1 MKRGESII
9 NRTDFIEL
17 IALMI
22 SLVSIVISSIRM
34 ISMNRIRLLRSSCEM
49 KQSDLAKQLNVRQ
62 NTISN
67 WETGRSEPDFAT
79 LQKMAR
85 IFDTTIDYI
94 LGNSSE
100 KSPANLSSIVQIPVL
115 GSIPAGIPLEAIED
129 IVDWEDIPKAMCSG
143 GKEFFALK
151 VKGDSMWPD
160 FLEGD
165 IVILRKTPSCETGDV
180 CAVLVN
186 GDEATLKTVK
196 FAEDGSL
203 TITPKNPSYPP
214 KTFTPEQIR
223 QLPVSIAGV
232 VVELRRTI
240 K

>member
-1 MKRGESII
+1 M
-9 NRTDFIEL
+9 
-17 IALMI
+17 
-22 SLVSIVISSIRM
+22 SLGS
-34 ISMNRIRLLRSSCEM
+34 RIRALRE
-49 KQSDLAKQLNVRQ
+49 QSQLSQKEFAAKMNIANNTLSMYENDLRVPND
-62 NTISN
+62 TIKSKIADYF
-67 WETGRSEPDFAT
+67 GV
-79 LQKMAR
+79 
-85 IFDTTIDYI
+85 TIDYL
-94 LGNSSE
+94 LGRAPIE
-100 KSPANLSSIVQIPVL
+100 TGGDIVQIPVL

-196 FAEDGSL
+196 FAEDGAL
-203 TITPKNPSYPP
+203 TIAPKNPSYPP
-214 KTFTPEQIR
+214 RTFTPEQIQ

-232 VVELRRTI
+232 VVELRRKI

>member
-1 MKRGESII
+1 M
-9 NRTDFIEL
+9 
-17 IALMI
+17 
-22 SLVSIVISSIRM
+22 SLGS
-34 ISMNRIRLLRSSCEM
+34 RIRALRE
-49 KQSDLAKQLNVRQ
+49 QSQLSQKEFAAKMNIANNTLSMYENDLRVPND
-62 NTISN
+62 TIKSKIADYF
-67 WETGRSEPDFAT
+67 GV
-79 LQKMAR
+79 
-85 IFDTTIDYI
+85 TIDYL
-94 LGNSSE
+94 LGRAPIE
-100 KSPANLSSIVQIPVL
+100 TGGDIVQIPVL

-129 IVDWEDIPKAMCSG
+129 IVDWEEIPKAMCSG

-214 KTFTPEQIR
+214 RTFTPEQIQ

-232 VVELRRTI
+232 VVELRRKI

>member
-1 MKRGESII
+1 MSLGSRIKALREQSQLSQKEFAAKM
-9 NRTDFIEL
+9 N
-17 IALMI
+17 IANNTL
-22 SLVSIVISSIRM
+22 
-34 ISMNRIRLLRSSCEM
+34 SMYENDLRVPN
-49 KQSDLAKQLNVRQ
+49 D
-62 NTISN
+62 TIKSKIADYF
-67 WETGRSEPDFAT
+67 GV
-79 LQKMAR
+79 
-85 IFDTTIDYI
+85 TIDYL
-94 LGNSSE
+94 LGRAPIE
-100 KSPANLSSIVQIPVL
+100 TGGDIAQIPVL

-196 FAEDGSL
+196 FSEDGSL

-214 KTFTPEQIR
+214 RTFTPEQIQ

-232 VVELRRTI
+232 VVELRRKI

>member
-1 MKRGESII
+1 M
-9 NRTDFIEL
+9 
-17 IALMI
+17 
-22 SLVSIVISSIRM
+22 SLGS
-34 ISMNRIRLLRSSCEM
+34 RIRALRE
-49 KQSDLAKQLNVRQ
+49 QSQLSQKEFAAKMNIANNTLSMYENDLRVPND
-62 NTISN
+62 TIKSKIADYF
-67 WETGRSEPDFAT
+67 GV
-79 LQKMAR
+79 
-85 IFDTTIDYI
+85 TIDYL
-94 LGNSSE
+94 LGRAPIE
-100 KSPANLSSIVQIPVL
+100 TGGDIVQIPVL

-129 IVDWEDIPKAMCSG
+129 IVDWEEIPKTMCSG

-160 FLEGD
+160 VLEGD

-214 KTFTPEQIR
+214 RTFTPEQIQ

-232 VVELRRTI
+232 VVELRRKI

>member
-1 MKRGESII
+1 M
-9 NRTDFIEL
+9 
-17 IALMI
+17 
-22 SLVSIVISSIRM
+22 SLGS
-34 ISMNRIRLLRSSCEM
+34 RIRALRE
-49 KQSDLAKQLNVRQ
+49 QSQLSQKEFAAKMNIANNTLSMYENDLRVPND
-62 NTISN
+62 TIKSKIADYF
-67 WETGRSEPDFAT
+67 GV
-79 LQKMAR
+79 
-85 IFDTTIDYI
+85 TIDYL
-94 LGNSSE
+94 LGRAPIE
-100 KSPANLSSIVQIPVL
+100 TGGDIVQIPVL

-129 IVDWEDIPKAMCSG
+129 IVDWEEIPKAMCSG

-196 FAEDGSL
+196 LAEDGSL

-214 KTFTPEQIR
+214 RTFTPEQIR

-232 VVELRRTI
+232 VVELRRKI

>member
-1 MKRGESII
+1 M
-9 NRTDFIEL
+9 
-17 IALMI
+17 
-22 SLVSIVISSIRM
+22 SLGS
-34 ISMNRIRLLRSSCEM
+34 RIRALRE
-49 KQSDLAKQLNVRQ
+49 QSQLSQKEFAAKMNIANNTLSMYENDLRVPND
-62 NTISN
+62 TIKSKIADYF
-67 WETGRSEPDFAT
+67 GV
-79 LQKMAR
+79 
-85 IFDTTIDYI
+85 TIDYL
-94 LGNSSE
+94 LGRAPIE
-100 KSPANLSSIVQIPVL
+100 TGGDIVQIPVL

-196 FAEDGSL
+196 LAEDGSL

-214 KTFTPEQIR
+214 KTFTPEQIQ

-232 VVELRRTI
+232 VVELRRKI

>member
-1 MKRGESII
+1 M
-9 NRTDFIEL
+9 
-17 IALMI
+17 
-22 SLVSIVISSIRM
+22 SLGS
-34 ISMNRIRLLRSSCEM
+34 RIRALRE
-49 KQSDLAKQLNVRQ
+49 QSQLSQKEFAAKMNIANNTLSMYENDLRVPND
-62 NTISN
+62 TIKSKIADYF
-67 WETGRSEPDFAT
+67 GV
-79 LQKMAR
+79 
-85 IFDTTIDYI
+85 TIDYL
-94 LGNSSE
+94 LGRAPIE
-100 KSPANLSSIVQIPVL
+100 TGGDIVQIPVL

-196 FAEDGSL
+196 FAEDGAL
-203 TITPKNPSYPP
+203 TIAPKNPSYPP
-214 KTFTPEQIR
+214 RTFTPEQVR

-232 VVELRRTI
+232 VVELRRKI

>member
-1 MKRGESII
+1 MSLGSRIKALREQSQLSQKEFAAKM
-9 NRTDFIEL
+9 N
-17 IALMI
+17 IANNTL
-22 SLVSIVISSIRM
+22 
-34 ISMNRIRLLRSSCEM
+34 SMYENDLRVPN
-49 KQSDLAKQLNVRQ
+49 D
-62 NTISN
+62 TIKSKIADYF
-67 WETGRSEPDFAT
+67 GV
-79 LQKMAR
+79 
-85 IFDTTIDYI
+85 TIDYL
-94 LGNSSE
+94 LGRAPIE
-100 KSPANLSSIVQIPVL
+100 TGGDIAQIPVL

-196 FAEDGSL
+196 LAEDGSL
-203 TITPKNPSYPP
+203 TIAPKNPSYPP
-214 KTFTPEQIR
+214 RTFTPEQIR

-232 VVELRRTI
+232 VVELRRKI

>member
-1 MKRGESII
+1 M
-9 NRTDFIEL
+9 
-17 IALMI
+17 
-22 SLVSIVISSIRM
+22 SLGS
-34 ISMNRIRLLRSSCEM
+34 RIRALRE
-49 KQSDLAKQLNVRQ
+49 QSQLSQKEFAAKMNIANNTLSMYENDLRVPND
-62 NTISN
+62 TIKSKIADYF
-67 WETGRSEPDFAT
+67 GV
-79 LQKMAR
+79 
-85 IFDTTIDYI
+85 TIDYL
-94 LGNSSE
+94 LGRAPIE
-100 KSPANLSSIVQIPVL
+100 TGGDIVQIPVL

-129 IVDWEDIPKAMCSG
+129 IVDWEEIPKTMCSG

-196 FAEDGSL
+196 LTEDGSL
-203 TITPKNPSYPP
+203 IITPKNPSYPP
-214 KTFTPEQIR
+214 RTFTPEQIQ

-232 VVELRRTI
+232 VVELRRKI

>member
-1 MKRGESII
+1 M
-9 NRTDFIEL
+9 
-17 IALMI
+17 
-22 SLVSIVISSIRM
+22 SLGS
-34 ISMNRIRLLRSSCEM
+34 RIRALRE
-49 KQSDLAKQLNVRQ
+49 QSQLSQKEFAAKMNIANNTLSMYENDLRVPND
-62 NTISN
+62 TIKSKIADYF
-67 WETGRSEPDFAT
+67 GV
-79 LQKMAR
+79 
-85 IFDTTIDYI
+85 TIDYL
-94 LGNSSE
+94 LGRAPIE
-100 KSPANLSSIVQIPVL
+100 TGGDIVQIPVL

-129 IVDWEDIPKAMCSG
+129 IVDWEEIPKAMCSG

-214 KTFTPEQIR
+214 KTFTPEQIQ

-232 VVELRRTI
+232 VVELRRKI

>member
-1 MKRGESII
+1 M
-9 NRTDFIEL
+9 
-17 IALMI
+17 
-22 SLVSIVISSIRM
+22 SLGS
-34 ISMNRIRLLRSSCEM
+34 RIRALRE
-49 KQSDLAKQLNVRQ
+49 QSQLSQKEFAAKMNIANNTLSMYENDLRVPND
-62 NTISN
+62 TIKSKIADYF
-67 WETGRSEPDFAT
+67 GV
-79 LQKMAR
+79 
-85 IFDTTIDYI
+85 TIDYL
-94 LGNSSE
+94 LGRAPIE
-100 KSPANLSSIVQIPVL
+100 TGGDIVQIPVL

-214 KTFTPEQIR
+214 RTFTPEQIQ

-232 VVELRRTI
+232 VVELRRKI

>member
-1 MKRGESII
+1 M
-9 NRTDFIEL
+9 N
-17 IALMI
+17 IANNTL
-22 SLVSIVISSIRM
+22 
-34 ISMNRIRLLRSSCEM
+34 SMYENDLRVPN
-49 KQSDLAKQLNVRQ
+49 D
-62 NTISN
+62 TIKSKIADYF
-67 WETGRSEPDFAT
+67 GV
-79 LQKMAR
+79 
-85 IFDTTIDYI
+85 TIDYL
-94 LGNSSE
+94 LGRAPIE
-100 KSPANLSSIVQIPVL
+100 TGGDIVQIPVL

-196 FAEDGSL
+196 FAEDGAL
-203 TITPKNPSYPP
+203 TIAPKNPSYPP
-214 KTFTPEQIR
+214 RTFTPEQVGKLLNEPYV
-223 QLPVSIAGV
+223 QGA
-232 VVELRRTI
+232 
-240 K
+240 

>member
-1 MKRGESII
+1 M
-9 NRTDFIEL
+9 
-17 IALMI
+17 
-22 SLVSIVISSIRM
+22 SLGS
-34 ISMNRIRLLRSSCEM
+34 RIRALRE
-49 KQSDLAKQLNVRQ
+49 QSQLSQKEFAAKMNIANNTLSMYENDLRVPND
-62 NTISN
+62 TIK
-67 WETGRSEPDFAT
+67 SEIADYFGV
-79 LQKMAR
+79 
-85 IFDTTIDYI
+85 TIDYL
-94 LGNSSE
+94 LGRAPIE
-100 KSPANLSSIVQIPVL
+100 TGGDIVQIPVL

-196 FAEDGSL
+196 FAEDGAL
-203 TITPKNPSYPP
+203 TIAPKNPSYPP
-214 KTFTPEQIR
+214 RTFTPEQVR

-232 VVELRRTI
+232 VVELRRKI

>member
-1 MKRGESII
+1 M
-9 NRTDFIEL
+9 
-17 IALMI
+17 
-22 SLVSIVISSIRM
+22 SLGS
-34 ISMNRIRLLRSSCEM
+34 RIRALRE
-49 KQSDLAKQLNVRQ
+49 QSRLSQKEFAAKMNIANNTLSMYENDLRVPND
-62 NTISN
+62 TIKSKIADYF
-67 WETGRSEPDFAT
+67 GV
-79 LQKMAR
+79 
-85 IFDTTIDYI
+85 TIDYL
-94 LGNSSE
+94 LGRAPIE
-100 KSPANLSSIVQIPVL
+100 TGGDIVQIPVL

-129 IVDWEDIPKAMCSG
+129 IVDWEEIPKTMCSG

-160 FLEGD
+160 VLEGD

-214 KTFTPEQIR
+214 RTFTPEQIQ

-232 VVELRRTI
+232 VVELRRKI

>member
-1 MKRGESII
+1 MSLGSRIKALREQSQLSQKEFAAKM
-9 NRTDFIEL
+9 N
-17 IALMI
+17 IANNTL
-22 SLVSIVISSIRM
+22 
-34 ISMNRIRLLRSSCEM
+34 SMYENDLRVPN
-49 KQSDLAKQLNVRQ
+49 D
-62 NTISN
+62 TIKSKIADYF
-67 WETGRSEPDFAT
+67 GV
-79 LQKMAR
+79 
-85 IFDTTIDYI
+85 TIDYL
-94 LGNSSE
+94 LGRAPIE
-100 KSPANLSSIVQIPVL
+100 TGGDIVQIPVL

-129 IVDWEDIPKAMCSG
+129 IVDWEEIPKAMCSG

-196 FAEDGSL
+196 LAEDGSL

-214 KTFTPEQIR
+214 RTFTPEQIQ

-232 VVELRRTI
+232 VVELRRKI

>member
-1 MKRGESII
+1 M
-9 NRTDFIEL
+9 
-17 IALMI
+17 
-22 SLVSIVISSIRM
+22 SLGS
-34 ISMNRIRLLRSSCEM
+34 RIRALRE
-49 KQSDLAKQLNVRQ
+49 QSQLSQKEFAAKMNIANNTLSMYENDLRVPND
-62 NTISN
+62 TIKSKIADYF
-67 WETGRSEPDFAT
+67 GV
-79 LQKMAR
+79 
-85 IFDTTIDYI
+85 TIDYL
-94 LGNSSE
+94 LGRAPIE
-100 KSPANLSSIVQIPVL
+100 TGGDIVQIPVL

-196 FAEDGSL
+196 LAEDGSL

-214 KTFTPEQIR
+214 RTFTPEQIQ

-232 VVELRRTI
+232 VVELRRKI

>member
-1 MKRGESII
+1 M
-9 NRTDFIEL
+9 
-17 IALMI
+17 
-22 SLVSIVISSIRM
+22 SLGS
-34 ISMNRIRLLRSSCEM
+34 RIRALRE
-49 KQSDLAKQLNVRQ
+49 QSQLSQKEFAAKMNIANNTLSMYENDLRVPND
-62 NTISN
+62 TIKSKIADYF
-67 WETGRSEPDFAT
+67 GV
-79 LQKMAR
+79 
-85 IFDTTIDYI
+85 TIDYL
-94 LGNSSE
+94 LGRAPIE
-100 KSPANLSSIVQIPVL
+100 TGGDIVQIPVL

-196 FAEDGSL
+196 LTEDGSL
-203 TITPKNPSYPP
+203 IITPKNPSYPP
-214 KTFTPEQIR
+214 RTFTPEQIQ

-232 VVELRRTI
+232 VVELRRKI

>member
-1 MKRGESII
+1 M
-9 NRTDFIEL
+9 
-17 IALMI
+17 
-22 SLVSIVISSIRM
+22 SLGS
-34 ISMNRIRLLRSSCEM
+34 RIRALRE
-49 KQSDLAKQLNVRQ
+49 QSQLSQKEFAAKMNIANNTLSMYENDLRVPND
-62 NTISN
+62 TIKSKIADYF
-67 WETGRSEPDFAT
+67 GV
-79 LQKMAR
+79 
-85 IFDTTIDYI
+85 TIDYL
-94 LGNSSE
+94 LGRAPIE
-100 KSPANLSSIVQIPVL
+100 TGGDIVQIPVL

-129 IVDWEDIPKAMCSG
+129 IVDWEEIPKAMCSG

-196 FAEDGSL
+196 FAEDGAL
-203 TITPKNPSYPP
+203 TIAPKNPSYPP
-214 KTFTPEQIR
+214 RTFTPEQVR

-232 VVELRRTI
+232 VVELRRKI

>member
-1 MKRGESII
+1 M
-9 NRTDFIEL
+9 
-17 IALMI
+17 
-22 SLVSIVISSIRM
+22 SLGS
-34 ISMNRIRLLRSSCEM
+34 RIRALRE
-49 KQSDLAKQLNVRQ
+49 QSQLSQKEFAAKMNIANNTLSMYENDLRVPND
-62 NTISN
+62 TIKSKIADYF
-67 WETGRSEPDFAT
+67 GV
-79 LQKMAR
+79 
-85 IFDTTIDYI
+85 TIDYL
-94 LGNSSE
+94 LGRAPIE
-100 KSPANLSSIVQIPVL
+100 TGGDIVQIPVL

-196 FAEDGSL
+196 FAEDGAL

-214 KTFTPEQIR
+214 RTFTPEQIQ

-232 VVELRRTI
+232 VVELRRKI

>member
-1 MKRGESII
+1 M
-9 NRTDFIEL
+9 
-17 IALMI
+17 
-22 SLVSIVISSIRM
+22 SLGS
-34 ISMNRIRLLRSSCEM
+34 RIRALRE
-49 KQSDLAKQLNVRQ
+49 QSQLSQKEFAAKMNIANNTLSMYENDLRVPND
-62 NTISN
+62 TIKSKIADYF
-67 WETGRSEPDFAT
+67 GV
-79 LQKMAR
+79 
-85 IFDTTIDYI
+85 TIDYL
-94 LGNSSE
+94 LGRAPIE
-100 KSPANLSSIVQIPVL
+100 TGGDIVQIPVL

-214 KTFTPEQIR
+214 KTFTPEQIQ

-232 VVELRRTI
+232 VVELRRKI

>member
-1 MKRGESII
+1 M
-9 NRTDFIEL
+9 
-17 IALMI
+17 
-22 SLVSIVISSIRM
+22 SLGS
-34 ISMNRIRLLRSSCEM
+34 RIRALRE
-49 KQSDLAKQLNVRQ
+49 QSQLSQKEFAAKMNIANNTLSMYENDLRVPND
-62 NTISN
+62 TIKSKIADYF
-67 WETGRSEPDFAT
+67 GV
-79 LQKMAR
+79 
-85 IFDTTIDYI
+85 TIDYL
-94 LGNSSE
+94 LGRAPIE
-100 KSPANLSSIVQIPVL
+100 TGGDIVQIPVL

-196 FAEDGSL
+196 LTEDGSL
-203 TITPKNPSYPP
+203 IITPKNPSYPP
-214 KTFTPEQIR
+214 RTFTPEQIQ
-223 QLPVSIAGV
+223 QLPVSIAWV
-232 VVELRRTI
+232 VVELRRKI

>member
-1 MKRGESII
+1 
-9 NRTDFIEL
+9 
-17 IALMI
+17 
-22 SLVSIVISSIRM
+22 
-34 ISMNRIRLLRSSCEM
+34 MNRIKLLRSSCEM

-100 KSPANLSSIVQIPVL
+100 KSPANLSSVVQIPVL

-165 IVILRKTPSCETGDV
+165 IVILRKTPSCET
-180 CAVLVN
+180 VLVN

-214 KTFTPEQIR
+214 KTFTPEQIQ

-232 VVELRRTI
+232 VVELRRKI

>member
-1 MKRGESII
+1 M
-9 NRTDFIEL
+9 
-17 IALMI
+17 
-22 SLVSIVISSIRM
+22 SLGS
-34 ISMNRIRLLRSSCEM
+34 RIRALRE
-49 KQSDLAKQLNVRQ
+49 QSQLSQKEFAAKMNIANNTLSMYENDLRVPSD
-62 NTISN
+62 TIKSKIADYF
-67 WETGRSEPDFAT
+67 GV
-79 LQKMAR
+79 
-85 IFDTTIDYI
+85 TIDYL
-94 LGNSSE
+94 LGRAPIE
-100 KSPANLSSIVQIPVL
+100 TGGDIVQIPVL

-214 KTFTPEQIR
+214 RTFTPEQIQ

-232 VVELRRTI
+232 VVELRRKI

>member
-1 MKRGESII
+1 M
-9 NRTDFIEL
+9 
-17 IALMI
+17 
-22 SLVSIVISSIRM
+22 SLGS
-34 ISMNRIRLLRSSCEM
+34 RIRALRE
-49 KQSDLAKQLNVRQ
+49 QSQLSQKEFAAKMNIANNTLSMYENDLRVPND
-62 NTISN
+62 TIKSKIADYF
-67 WETGRSEPDFAT
+67 GV
-79 LQKMAR
+79 
-85 IFDTTIDYI
+85 TIDYL
-94 LGNSSE
+94 LGRAPIE
-100 KSPANLSSIVQIPVL
+100 TGGDIVQIPVL

-129 IVDWEDIPKAMCSG
+129 IVDWEEIPKAMCSG

-196 FAEDGSL
+196 LAEDGSL

-214 KTFTPEQIR
+214 KTFTPEQIQ

-232 VVELRRTI
+232 VVELRRKI

>member
-1 MKRGESII
+1 MSLGSRIKALREQSQLSQKEFAAKM
-9 NRTDFIEL
+9 N
-17 IALMI
+17 IANNTL
-22 SLVSIVISSIRM
+22 
-34 ISMNRIRLLRSSCEM
+34 SMYENDLRVPN
-49 KQSDLAKQLNVRQ
+49 D
-62 NTISN
+62 TIKSKIADYF
-67 WETGRSEPDFAT
+67 GV
-79 LQKMAR
+79 
-85 IFDTTIDYI
+85 TIDYL
-94 LGNSSE
+94 LGRAPIE
-100 KSPANLSSIVQIPVL
+100 TGGDIVQIPVL
-115 GSIPAGIPLEAIED
+115 GSIPAGTPLEAIED

-143 GKEFFALK
+143 GKEFFSLK

-196 FAEDGSL
+196 LAEDGAL

-214 KTFTPEQIR
+214 RTFTPEQIR

-232 VVELRRTI
+232 VVELRRKI

>member
-1 MKRGESII
+1 M
-9 NRTDFIEL
+9 
-17 IALMI
+17 
-22 SLVSIVISSIRM
+22 SLGS
-34 ISMNRIRLLRSSCEM
+34 RIRALRE
-49 KQSDLAKQLNVRQ
+49 QSQLSQKEFAAKMNIANNTLSMYENDLRVPND
-62 NTISN
+62 TIKSKIADYF
-67 WETGRSEPDFAT
+67 GV
-79 LQKMAR
+79 
-85 IFDTTIDYI
+85 TIDYL
-94 LGNSSE
+94 LGRAPIE
-100 KSPANLSSIVQIPVL
+100 TGGDIVQIPVL
-115 GSIPAGIPLEAIED
+115 GSIPAGIPLEAIEN

-151 VKGDSMWPD
+151 VTGNSMWPD
-160 FLEGD
+160 YLEGD

-214 KTFTPEQIR
+214 RTFTPEQIQ

-232 VVELRRTI
+232 VVELRRKI

>member
-1 MKRGESII
+1 M
-9 NRTDFIEL
+9 
-17 IALMI
+17 
-22 SLVSIVISSIRM
+22 SLGS
-34 ISMNRIRLLRSSCEM
+34 RIRALRE
-49 KQSDLAKQLNVRQ
+49 QSQLSQKEFAAKMNIANNTLSMYENDLRVPND
-62 NTISN
+62 TIKSKIADYF
-67 WETGRSEPDFAT
+67 GV
-79 LQKMAR
+79 
-85 IFDTTIDYI
+85 TIDYL
-94 LGNSSE
+94 LGRAPIE
-100 KSPANLSSIVQIPVL
+100 TGGDIVQIPVL

-143 GKEFFALK
+143 GKEFFALN

-196 FAEDGSL
+196 FAEDGAL
-203 TITPKNPSYPP
+203 TIAPKNPSYPP
-214 KTFTPEQIR
+214 RTFTPEQVR

-232 VVELRRTI
+232 VVELRRKI

>member
-1 MKRGESII
+1 M
-9 NRTDFIEL
+9 
-17 IALMI
+17 
-22 SLVSIVISSIRM
+22 SLGS
-34 ISMNRIRLLRSSCEM
+34 RIRALRE
-49 KQSDLAKQLNVRQ
+49 QSQLSQKEFAAKMNIANNTLSMYENDLRVPND
-62 NTISN
+62 TIKSKIADYF
-67 WETGRSEPDFAT
+67 GV
-79 LQKMAR
+79 
-85 IFDTTIDYI
+85 TIDYL
-94 LGNSSE
+94 LGRAPIE
-100 KSPANLSSIVQIPVL
+100 TGGDIVQIPVL

-203 TITPKNPSYPP
+203 IITPKNPSYPP
-214 KTFTPEQIR
+214 RTFTPEQIQ

-232 VVELRRTI
+232 VVELRRKI

>member
-1 MKRGESII
+1 M
-9 NRTDFIEL
+9 
-17 IALMI
+17 
-22 SLVSIVISSIRM
+22 SLGS
-34 ISMNRIRLLRSSCEM
+34 RIRALRE
-49 KQSDLAKQLNVRQ
+49 QSQLSQKEFAAKMNIANNTLSMYENDLRVPND
-62 NTISN
+62 TIKSKIADYF
-67 WETGRSEPDFAT
+67 GV
-79 LQKMAR
+79 
-85 IFDTTIDYI
+85 TIDYL
-94 LGNSSE
+94 LGRAPIE
-100 KSPANLSSIVQIPVL
+100 TGGDIVQIPVL

-129 IVDWEDIPKAMCSG
+129 IVDWEEIPKTMCSG

-196 FAEDGSL
+196 FAEDGAL
-203 TITPKNPSYPP
+203 TIAPKNPSYPP
-214 KTFTPEQIR
+214 RTFTPEQVR

-232 VVELRRTI
+232 VVELRRKI

>member
-1 MKRGESII
+1 M
-9 NRTDFIEL
+9 
-17 IALMI
+17 
-22 SLVSIVISSIRM
+22 SLGS
-34 ISMNRIRLLRSSCEM
+34 RIRALRE
-49 KQSDLAKQLNVRQ
+49 QSQLSQKEFAAKMNIANNTLSMYENDLRVPND
-62 NTISN
+62 TIKSKIADYF
-67 WETGRSEPDFAT
+67 GV
-79 LQKMAR
+79 
-85 IFDTTIDYI
+85 TIDYL
-94 LGNSSE
+94 LGRAPIE
-100 KSPANLSSIVQIPVL
+100 TGGDIVQIPVL

-196 FAEDGSL
+196 FAEDGAL
-203 TITPKNPSYPP
+203 TIAPKNPSYPP
-214 KTFTPEQIR
+214 KTFTPEQIQ

-232 VVELRRTI
+232 VVELRRKI

>member
-1 MKRGESII
+1 MSLGSRIKALREQSQLSQKEFAAKM
-9 NRTDFIEL
+9 N
-17 IALMI
+17 IANNTL
-22 SLVSIVISSIRM
+22 
-34 ISMNRIRLLRSSCEM
+34 SMYENDLRVPN
-49 KQSDLAKQLNVRQ
+49 D
-62 NTISN
+62 TIKSKIADYF
-67 WETGRSEPDFAT
+67 GV
-79 LQKMAR
+79 
-85 IFDTTIDYI
+85 TIDYL
-94 LGNSSE
+94 LGRAPIE
-100 KSPANLSSIVQIPVL
+100 TGGDIVQIPVL

-196 FAEDGSL
+196 LAEDGSL

-214 KTFTPEQIR
+214 RTFTPEQIQ

-232 VVELRRTI
+232 VVELRRKI

>member
-1 MKRGESII
+1 M
-9 NRTDFIEL
+9 
-17 IALMI
+17 
-22 SLVSIVISSIRM
+22 SLGS
-34 ISMNRIRLLRSSCEM
+34 RIRALRE
-49 KQSDLAKQLNVRQ
+49 QSQLSQKEFAAKMNIANNTLSMYENDLRVPND
-62 NTISN
+62 TIKSKIADYF
-67 WETGRSEPDFAT
+67 GV
-79 LQKMAR
+79 
-85 IFDTTIDYI
+85 TIDYL
-94 LGNSSE
+94 LGRAPIE
-100 KSPANLSSIVQIPVL
+100 TGGDIVQIPVL

-203 TITPKNPSYPP
+203 TIAPKNPSYPP
-214 KTFTPEQIR
+214 RTFTPEQIQ

-232 VVELRRTI
+232 VVELRRKI